1 MHETAWLLKIDIKS
15 DWQIDKLWK
24 ISQSTIFVGGYCCS
38 SCEKV
43 KNERLLCGS
52 VWKSK
57 SSGNVKPRFLY
68 DRSWINRFI
77 PIHVPIIL
85 WLYFQAHY
93 RLIEALALERAEVET
108 EPDSTLPPIDRQKRK
123 LGDIPQLFND
133 AHGYQEITKKPAPA
147 KQARKIPICF
157 RCNQPGHYANMCQK
171 Y

>member
-1 MHETAWLLKIDIKS
+1 MD
-15 DWQIDKLWK
+15 
-24 ISQSTIFVGGYCCS
+24 
-38 SCEKV
+38 
-43 KNERLLCGS
+43 
-52 VWKSK
+52 
-57 SSGNVKPRFLY
+57 
-68 DRSWINRFI
+68 NRFI